1 MCAWKELEPPAIT
14 AGGVKPLR
22 SYTARRQTRSAGE
35 VRAGQQ
41 VLGSLPRGGSEPREP
56 PRHPPGRG
64 RAGGSLGQAQHS
76 KQNFVRLGAT
86 VQKFPYTEIFIVA
99 SFCRSKLEK
108 IGEKMLSILFAPRC
122 AGVAPLPA
130 RPLPPPPAHL
140 QHPIAQQQ
148 HSQPHTPGR
157 VDHHTHTS
165 SCSTAPQQPARLAPA
180 GAMRRWPAVPSGA
193 ACW

>member
-14 AGGVKPLR
+14 AGGVKAHR

-56 PRHPPGRG
+56 PRHPPGMG

-86 VQKFPYTEIFIVA
+86 VKRLPILEGRTFIVR
-99 SFCRSKLEK
+99 RSKLEK

-122 AGVAPLPA
+122 AGVAPLSA